1 MQALYDLKDM
11 LCKELEEYSNGDLS
25 AGKLDIIDKLAHAVK
40 SIETIIA
47 MNEASD
53 YSGNDMSGRYESGR
67 DDMRNDM
74 SGRYR
79 YSNARGRGRNAHRD
93 SMGRY
98 ASRGSYNNGSYGNG
112 SYDDGMVDELRDI
125 MENVTDERK
134 RQEFQKFINK
144 FEQM

>member
-40 SIETIIA
+40 SLETIIA

-53 YSGNDMSGRYESGR
+53 SSGRYDGSGRYDESGRYESGR
-67 DDMRNDM
+67 
-74 SGRYR
+74 SR
-79 YSNARGRGRNAHRD
+79 YSNARGRGRNARRD

-98 ASRGSYNNGSYGNG
+98 ASRGSYNNGSYNG
-112 SYDDGMVDELRDI
+112 SYNSYDDGMVDELREI
-125 MENVTDERK
+125 MDNVTDERK

>member
-11 LCKELEEYSNGDLS
+11 LCKELEEYSDGDIS

-40 SIETIIA
+40 SLETIIA
-47 MNEASD
+47 MNEANDS
-53 YSGNDMSGRYESGR
+53 SGRYDESGRYDGSGRYE
-67 DDMRNDM
+67 

-79 YSNARGRGRNAHRD
+79 YSNARGRGRNARRD

-98 ASRGSYNNGSYGNG
+98 ASRGSYNNGSYG
-112 SYDDGMVDELRDI
+112 SYDDGMVDELREI
-125 MENVTDERK
+125 MDGVTDERK

>member
-40 SIETIIA
+40 SLETIIA

-53 YSGNDMSGRYESGR
+53 TSGRYDESGRYE
-67 DDMRNDM
+67 

-79 YSNARGRGRNAHRD
+79 YSNARGRR
-93 SMGRY
+93 MY
-98 ASRGSYNNGSYGNG
+98 SRRGGYSYN
-112 SYDDGMVDELRDI
+112 DGEKEEKIEMLRD
-125 MENVTDERK
+125 MMQEVSSDEERRALQK
-134 RQEFQKFINK
+134 IIRRYEQE
-144 FEQM
+144 

>member
-1 MQALYDLKDM
+1 MQALYELKDM
-11 LCKELEEYSNGDLS
+11 LCDELEEYGKKKDLS

-53 YSGNDMSGRYESGR
+53 YSG
-67 DDMRNDM
+67 NDM